1 MNFTICLH
9 MTMSSAENYNHDRRD
24 PQLDYSLV
32 ESLLPL
38 AHSKETFSGES
49 MKTLIM
55 IVVAVFLA
63 AVVRPAP
70 LRNET
75 LPKAEDDFQLVKVA
89 EGVYAA
95 IAKAGGLA
103 SGNAGFVVGDGG
115 VLMVDTFFTPTAVE
129 ELIDAIESETKQPI
143 KYALNTH
150 YHLDHTGGNQVLA
163 ARGVPIIAHDSVAIW
178 QTTKNRRFLPLPE
191 ELQKRRNDAL
201 KQLSETPTDQT
212 EKRVQLERQLRRLDA
227 MLTIKLTNPNVTFS
241 SGTLHLYL
249 GKREVILFTLPGHT
263 GGDVLAYVPDAN
275 VVFTGDMGWRKTLP
289 NLVDASVSEWIT
301 SLDKILSQ
309 YPTARFV
316 PGHGDVADAGEL
328 REFRDY
334 LDDLRTRVRQ
344 AIADGLTIEQAKQ
357 QLKLPERYK
366 SFAFQNFATPNVE
379 DMYKELKGTK

>member
-1 MNFTICLH
+1 
-9 MTMSSAENYNHDRRD
+9 
-24 PQLDYSLV
+24 
-32 ESLLPL
+32 
-38 AHSKETFSGES
+38 
-49 MKTLIM
+49 MKTSIAV
-55 IVVAVFLA
+55 IVVVALA
-63 AVVRPAP
+63 SIAP
-70 LRNET
+70 LRSET
-75 LPKAEDDFQLVKVA
+75 ASKAEDDFQLVKVA
-89 EGVYAA
+89 DGVYAA
-95 IAKAGGLA
+95 IAKPGGLA

-129 ELIDAIESETKQPI
+129 ELIEAIQSETQQPI

-163 ARGVPIIAHDSVAIW
+163 ARGVPIIAHDNVAIW

-191 ELQKRRNDAL
+191 ELQKRRNDAA
-201 KQLSETPTDQT
+201 KQLSEIATDQT
-212 EKRVQLERQLRRLDA
+212 EKRVQIERQLRRLDA
-227 MLTIKLTNPNVTFS
+227 MLTIKLTNPSVTFG

-289 NLVDASVSEWIT
+289 NLVDASVSDWIT

-316 PGHGDVADAGEL
+316 PGHGDVADAAEL

-334 LDDLRTRVRQ
+334 LDDLRTRVKQ
-344 AIADGLTIEQAKQ
+344 AIVDGLTIEQAKL
-357 QLKLPERYK
+357 QLKLPEKYK